1 MTKKQ
6 PTQAQMIKALYD
18 KFIVPQK
25 EGELPFE
32 VYPENLPVMT
42 YVDAVKAV
50 KKLGKRW
57 RIPTLEELRL
67 MYKHKDEIGG
77 VITEGSGSD
86 CPGWYWSST
95 EGRDNSS
102 YVRGVRFSDG
112 VEGWGRRDDDR
123 WSCRPVRLVA
133 ASAPTPNDGGQHD
146 NYNDQ

>member
-50 KKLGKRW
+50 KKLGKGW

-77 VITEGSGSD
+77 FITEGSGSV
-86 CPGWYWSST
+86 CPGRYWSST
-95 EGRDNSS
+95 EVRDYPSG
-102 YVRGVRFSDG
+102 VRDLRFSDG
-112 VEGWGRRDDDR
+112 CEGWSLKDIGRL
-123 WSCRPVRLVA
+123 SCRPVRSR
-133 ASAPTPNDGGQHD
+133 ASVRELKERS
-146 NYNDQ
+146 